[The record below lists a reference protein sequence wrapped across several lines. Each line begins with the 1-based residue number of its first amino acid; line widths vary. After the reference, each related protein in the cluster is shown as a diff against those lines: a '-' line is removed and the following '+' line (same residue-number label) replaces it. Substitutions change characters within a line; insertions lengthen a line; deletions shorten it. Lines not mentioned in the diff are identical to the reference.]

1 MTGNNGLLLNL
12 GCADDILE
20 GWVNVDITPG
30 PGVTVAALAA
40 EPAAPPLLD
49 GLEASSARVYELGG
63 DGLALVMV
71 VDASLDV

>member
-1 MTGNNGLLLNL
+1 MRWCGPDAAPRGEPGAGALR
-12 GCADDILE
+12 
-20 GWVNVDITPG
+20 PG